1 LILGPLDSFLA
12 LALGIGFLYG
22 MMQGPWSSWA
32 SLVGLSV
39 AVFLSPILQPFFYGM
54 LDVVSAPSVMK
65 LLYFPFLYLFFVSLF
80 SFFGS
85 WLDNRFAPKSK
96 IKKVVAGGFSGMI
109 LAVGFNLCLLF
120 CLVPYLQQ
128 IKPDW
133 IQKNRSLTWA
143 AEFMGYRPWLTR
155 VVHKYSGF
163 TKAKTMFDKVLEGG
177 KGLAGGSGISL
188 GQVEQMKG
196 MDQAQ
201 LREFLN
207 GFLNQAQGG
216 TGSSIPGSIEVNPS
230 GAPTQGSQGQSSPVL
245 QGTAVQGFDLQK
257 IQGLLKESGWKGEGI
272 EDLQAGGLSDE
283 ILKNFQ
289 AILKERLE
297 QLGHHK
303 DALEFDQSRALRE
316 R

>member
-1 LILGPLDSFLA
+1 MGPLDSFLA

-39 AVFLSPILQPFFYGM
+39 AVFLSPVLQPFFHGM
-54 LDVVSAPSVMK
+54 LDMVSAPSVMK

-133 IQKNRSLTWA
+133 IQKNRSLQWA
-143 AEFMGYRPWLTR
+143 SEFMGHRPWLTR
-155 VVHKYSGF
+155 IVHKYSGF
-163 TKAKTMFDKVLEGG
+163 DKAKTMFDKVLEGG

-216 TGSSIPGSIEVNPS
+216 ASTSLPGSIEVNP
-230 GAPTQGSQGQSSPVL
+230 ATIPLDGSEAQSPVAI
-245 QGTAVQGFDLQK
+245 QGKAFQGFDLQK
-257 IQGLLKESGWKGEGI
+257 IQGLIKESGWNGEGSQ
-272 EDLQAGGLSDE
+272 DLQAGGLSDE

-289 AILKERLE
+289 VILKERLE
-297 QLGHHK
+297 ELGHHK